1 MGPDAALA
9 MSPAYGGIFA
19 ADVPFLLVTV
29 IKIVLASYVFALGL
43 GAILTWVE
51 RKMSAVI
58 QDRVGPNRASIL
70 GIRAWGLIHPI
81 ADMIKAFTKED
92 FVPAGA
98 NRVLFFIAPALALV
112 PPLVVFAVVPFGPG
126 PWFVIAPL
134 DTGMLFVF
142 AILGFGVYGAVLG
155 GWASNNNF
163 ALLGSL
169 RAASQMLSYEVS
181 MGLNVIGI
189 FAVFGTLSLSQ
200 IVLGQGDLLWG
211 FLPKWGIVV
220 QPVGFLLFLTAAL
233 AENKR
238 APFDLPEGESEIIG
252 YHIEYSSMRFA
263 LYFLAEFIEV
273 IVIATIGATLFL
285 GGWQVPWLDPA
296 GVAGGWITAA
306 QVGSFIVK
314 ILFLCWLQFLI
325 RWTLPRFRY
334 DQVMALGWKYLLPL
348 SLANIAVTAIVLA
361 AVA

>member
-1 MGPDAALA
+1 VSDTL
-9 MSPAYGGIFA
+9 
-19 ADVPFLLVTV
+19 VFLLLTV
-29 IKIVLASYVFALGL
+29 VKVVAICMVFALSL
-43 GAILTWVE
+43 GAVLTWAE

-58 QDRVGPNRASIL
+58 QDRIGPNRASVL
-70 GIRAWGLIHPI
+70 GFRALGLFHPI
-81 ADMIKAFTKED
+81 ADAIKALTKED

-98 NRVLFFIAPALALV
+98 SKWLFFAAPALAMV

-126 PWFVIAPL
+126 PHLVIAPL

-155 GWASNNNF
+155 GWSSNNSF

-169 RAASQMLSYEVS
+169 RAAAQMVSYEVS
-181 MGLNVIGI
+181 MGLNVVGV
-189 FAVFGTLSLSQ
+189 FAVFGTVSLSQ

-220 QPVGFLLFLTAAL
+220 QPVAFVLFMAAAM

-252 YHIEYSSMRFA
+252 YHLEYSSMRFA
-263 LYFLAEFIEV
+263 LFFLAEFVEV
-273 IVIATIGATLFL
+273 VVIGAVAATLFL
-285 GGWQVPWLDPA
+285 GGWQIPWLDPK
-296 GVAGGWITAA
+296 GVAGGWVMAA
-306 QVGSFIVK
+306 QVGSFVGK
-314 ILFLCWLQFLI
+314 VVFMCWLQLLI

-348 SLANIAVTAIVLA
+348 SIANILVTAIVLA
-361 AVA
+361 L